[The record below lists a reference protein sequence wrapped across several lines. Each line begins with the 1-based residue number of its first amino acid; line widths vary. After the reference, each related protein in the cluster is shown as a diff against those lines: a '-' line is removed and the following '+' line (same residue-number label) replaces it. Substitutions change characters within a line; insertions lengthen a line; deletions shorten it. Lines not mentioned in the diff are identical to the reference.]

1 MSDPALLQLSCPSG
15 KRFYA
20 CDYGTRFLGCCTE
33 EGVDICV
40 NGCRIDFVEAANFNQ
55 QYYGNLTRN
64 DCNTTVAAGDWY
76 TCKDTSPPFLGCCA
90 SNACMS
96 QGGCP
101 QDQLVPAQISE
112 NVTEIAPFS
121 SVLVRQPTAV
131 KSLTG
136 AIVGGVVGTV
146 VGAILI
152 VLVVWYRIRK
162 LRKSGTQ
169 QLNTKNDGNGIEF
182 SDCTRDSSF

>member
-40 NGCRIDFVEAANFNQ
+40 NGCRIDFVEAATFNQ

-64 DCNTTVAAGDWY
+64 DCNTTVVAAEWY
-76 TCKDTSPPFLGCCA
+76 TCKDTSPPFIGCC
-90 SNACMS
+90 STDACMPS
-96 QGGCP
+96 EGCP
-101 QDQLVPAQISE
+101 QDQLVPAQLSE

-152 VLVVWYRIRK
+152 VLVVWCRIRK
-162 LRKSGTQ
+162 LRKIGTQ
-169 QLNTKNDGNGIEF
+169 QLNTKDDGKGITIF
-182 SDCTRDSSF
+182 DGSRIVSF